1 MILYFDSYITDIP
14 LSGKSHSGNDN
25 VRSSCSNYAM
35 PSKVDIAKYT
45 LASYAQYNWEHVL
58 IKYEVDDDN
67 DYKILDEYILNLFPA
82 AIIVHK
88 RGDSFAEFQKSLKII
103 NSFADNW
110 IFYTGDNDQP
120 WIGASNDYVDDLIS
134 IASNYESKYEY
145 ISIKFTHFS
154 ESLSICSKDSP
165 INLLYGRDIKYIEDN
180 SKAKVILRKQGD
192 NTSTQIVNKS
202 LLNYWFSSVNYPD
215 KRIIRSEDIRY
226 LYLTTNQLVII
237 PKKEICAHFDGF
249 PHTIGTNHEIA
260 DYQIPPLLIP
270 KGFFEEKIK
279 LRYGFEDY
287 KDGWLNINPII
298 KKYIFEGING
308 VDLKIEKANFPTF
321 WSNKISRLEINNN
334 VDPNILKKAIEKN
347 TQVMLFPWRIKNK
360 KIKVNTIIYVFRYIV
375 LYIWV
380 RSQLYR
386 LTHVDNERRNFIK
399 KLISLLKYYKKQF
412 IKK

>member
-1 MILYFDSYITDIP
+1 MVLYFDSYITDIP
-14 LSGKSHSGNDN
+14 LNGKFQTGNDN
-25 VRSSCSNYAM
+25 VRKSCLNYKM
-35 PSKVDIAKYT
+35 PSKIDIAKYS
-45 LASYAQYNWEHVL
+45 LASYAQYPWEHVL
-58 IKYEVDDDN
+58 IKYEVDNEN
-67 DYKILDEYILNLFPA
+67 DYKILDEYILKLFPSA
-82 AIIVHK
+82 QIFHK
-88 RGDSFAEFQKSLKII
+88 RSDSFKSFQESLEII
-103 NSFADNW
+103 NSFECNW
-110 IFYTGDNDQP
+110 VFYASNNDQP
-120 WIGASNDYVDDLIS
+120 WIGANADYVDDLIS
-134 IASNYESKYEY
+134 IANNFESKYEY
-145 ISIKFTHFS
+145 ISIKYTHFS

-180 SKAKVILRKQGD
+180 SKATVILRKQGD
-192 NTSTQIVNKS
+192 NTGAQIVNKS
-202 LLNYWFSSVNYPD
+202 LLNYWFSSANYPD

-270 KGFFEEKIK
+270 RGFFEEKIK

-321 WSNKISRLEINNN
+321 WSNKISQLDINNN
-334 VDPNILKKAIEKN
+334 VDTNILKKAIEKN

-380 RSQLYR
+380 RSHLYR
-386 LTHVDNERRNFIK
+386 LTHVDNERREFIK
-399 KLISLLKYYKKQF
+399 KIISHLRA
-412 IKK
+412 IKNSN